1 MAALGLVT
9 GTCTGHICWPPMT
22 YGPSLVTTVL
32 VTKVQP
38 LHDKAPRLPHCKP
51 CGENPACHPG
61 QVEAVCKTVM
71 AGTDVP
77 AIPVPTAK
85 TLDAETDAIL
95 VALAPKMCATR
106 LPLARIS
113 DPINCGSAVAI
124 GSPTV
129 LLCTGGGAATSMA
142 TAAAGAG
149 LGAVAAIGAAAG
161 IFTIAGMLAGLAGG
175 SDGSGGGSGGGDA
188 SFDIDAAAP
197 GVNVDPTIT
206 KTIGGKG
213 GLQNNRAS
221 TDNSDII
228 CD

>member
-1 MAALGLVT
+1 
-9 GTCTGHICWPPMT
+9 
-22 YGPSLVTTVL
+22 
-32 VTKVQP
+32 
-38 LHDKAPRLPHCKP
+38 
-51 CGENPACHPG
+51 
-61 QVEAVCKTVM
+61 M

-77 AIPVPTAK
+77 AIPVPTVK
-85 TLDAETDAIL
+85 TLDPETDAIL
-95 VALAPKMCATR
+95 LALAPKMCATR
-106 LPLARIS
+106 LPLARIA

-129 LLCTGGGAATSMA
+129 LLCSGGGAATSMA

-175 SDGSGGGSGGGDA
+175 AGGGGGGGGGGDD

-197 GVNVDPTIT
+197 GVNVDPSIT

-213 GLQNNRAS
+213 GLQNNRTS

>member
-1 MAALGLVT
+1 MAALALVT
-9 GTCTGHICWPPMT
+9 GTCTGHVCWPPMG

-32 VTKVQP
+32 VTKVLP
-38 LHDKAPRLPHCKP
+38 LHDQSPRLPHCKP
-51 CGENPACHPG
+51 CGKNPACHPG
-61 QVEAVCKTVM
+61 LVQPTCKTVM

-77 AIPVPTAK
+77 AIPVPTVK
-85 TLDAETDAIL
+85 TLDAETDAVL
-95 VALAPKMCATR
+95 KALAPKMCATR

-129 LLCTGGGAATSMA
+129 LLCSGGGAATSMA

-149 LGAVAAIGAAAG
+149 LGAVAAVGAAAG

-175 SDGSGGGSGGGDA
+175 AGGSGGGSGGGDD

-197 GVNVDPTIT
+197 GVNVDPSIT

-213 GLQNNRAS
+213 GLQNNRTT